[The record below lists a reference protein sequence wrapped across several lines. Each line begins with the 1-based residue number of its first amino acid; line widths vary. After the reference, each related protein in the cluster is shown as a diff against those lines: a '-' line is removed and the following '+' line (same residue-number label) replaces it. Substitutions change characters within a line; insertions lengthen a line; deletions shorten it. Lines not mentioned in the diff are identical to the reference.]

1 MNKDDYALFKY
12 SIIAPFINGTSN
24 TKSVRS
30 FCDQTCKKEY
40 SFKGESY
47 TFKSSTIR
55 NWISKYK
62 KQGYDDLIRKTR
74 NDKTKPRVLDDDIL
88 ARVNIIKNEYPKIRT
103 TALYKIL
110 IDEGYFIDN
119 EISLRTFERY
129 VANCNFISLNS
140 EYERKAY
147 TFEFSNDSWQCD
159 TTSGPY
165 ILIKGQKYKTYIM
178 VFIDDHSRLI
188 VGARAFFNDNAL
200 NMQTLLKEAIKL
212 YGIPKQLYADNGGP
226 YSNKQLSI
234 ICARLGINLKN
245 ARAYDPQAKGKVERF
260 NRTLKDTWMNTFNWN
275 NIKSL
280 DELNKML
287 SKHINKYNNTFHKSL
302 NSTPNEV
309 YFKDNSEVRH
319 VDLNKL
325 ESYFYHTIN
334 RKVSNVGTVKIEN
347 NIYEIDYSLVKRTIE
362 LTYDPFDLSKV
373 YYDGKEYGL
382 LDSVSNSKKRRK
394 RNVDYS
400 KIVNKEDEE
409 ILEYEGQWI
418 L

>member
-30 FCDQTCKKEY
+30 FCDQASKKEY
-40 SFKGESY
+40 SYKGDSY

-74 NDKTKPRVLDDDIL
+74 SDKTKPRVLDDDIL
-88 ARVNIIKNEYPKIRT
+88 TRVNILKNEYPKLRT

-110 IDEGYFIDN
+110 IEEGYFIDN

-234 ICARLGINLKN
+234 ICARLGVNLKN
-245 ARAYDPQAKGKVERF
+245 ARVYDPQAKGKVERF

-287 SKHINKYNNTFHKSL
+287 NKHINKYNNTFHKSL

-409 ILEYEGQWI
+409 ILEYEGQ
-418 L
+418 

>member
-30 FCDQTCKKEY
+30 FCDQVCKKEY

-74 NDKTKPRVLDDDIL
+74 SDKTKPRVLDDDIL
-88 ARVNIIKNEYPKIRT
+88 TRVNIIKNEYPKIRT

-234 ICARLGINLKN
+234 ICARLGVNLKN

-280 DELNKML
+280 DELNKL
-287 SKHINKYNNTFHKSL
+287 LDNYINKYNNTFHRSL
-302 NSTPNEV
+302 NNTPNEV

-409 ILEYEGQWI
+409 ILEYEGQ
-418 L
+418 

>member
-30 FCDQTCKKEY
+30 FCDQVCKKEY

-74 NDKTKPRVLDDDIL
+74 SDKTKPRVLDDDIL
-88 ARVNIIKNEYPKIRT
+88 TRVNILKNEYPKLRT

-234 ICARLGINLKN
+234 ICARLGVNLKN

-280 DELNKML
+280 DELNKL
-287 SKHINKYNNTFHKSL
+287 LDNYINKYNNTFHRSL
-302 NSTPNEV
+302 NNTPNEV

-409 ILEYEGQWI
+409 ILEYEGQ
-418 L
+418 

>member
-30 FCDQTCKKEY
+30 FCDQASKKEY
-40 SFKGESY
+40 SYKGDSY

-62 KQGYDDLIRKTR
+62 KKGYDDLIRKTR
-74 NDKTKPRVLDDDIL
+74 SDKTKPRVLDDDIL

-110 IDEGYFIDN
+110 IEEGYFIDN

-287 SKHINKYNNTFHKSL
+287 NKHINKYNNTFHKSL

-309 YFKDNSEVRH
+309 YFKDNGEIRY

-334 RKVSNVGTVKIEN
+334 RKVSNVGTVKIDN
-347 NIYEIDYSLVKRTIE
+347 NVYEIDYSLVKRTIE

-373 YYDGKEYGL
+373 YYNGKEYGL

-394 RNVDYS
+394 KNVDYS

-409 ILEYEGQWI
+409 ILEYEGQ
-418 L
+418 

>member
-30 FCDQTCKKEY
+30 FCDQACKKEY
-40 SFKGESY
+40 SYKGDSY

-74 NDKTKPRVLDDDIL
+74 SDKTKPRVLDDDIL

-165 ILIKGQKYKTYIM
+165 IVIKGQKYKTYIM

-287 SKHINKYNNTFHKSL
+287 NKHINKYNNTFHKSL

-309 YFKDNSEVRH
+309 YFKDNGEIRY

-325 ESYFYHTIN
+325 ESYFYHTIT

-347 NIYEIDYSLVKRTIE
+347 NVYEIDYSLVKRTIE

-373 YYDGKEYGL
+373 YYNGKEYGL

-394 RNVDYS
+394 KNVDYS

-409 ILEYEGQWI
+409 ILEYEGQ
-418 L
+418 

>member
-30 FCDQTCKKEY
+30 FCDQACKKEY

-74 NDKTKPRVLDDDIL
+74 SDKTKPRVLDDDIL
-88 ARVNIIKNEYPKIRT
+88 ARVNILKNEYPKLRT

-234 ICARLGINLKN
+234 ICARLGVNLKN
-245 ARAYDPQAKGKVERF
+245 ARVYDPQAI
-260 NRTLKDTWMNTFNWN
+260 MCTF
-275 NIKSL
+275 
-280 DELNKML
+280 
-287 SKHINKYNNTFHKSL
+287 
-302 NSTPNEV
+302 
-309 YFKDNSEVRH
+309 
-319 VDLNKL
+319 
-325 ESYFYHTIN
+325 
-334 RKVSNVGTVKIEN
+334 
-347 NIYEIDYSLVKRTIE
+347 
-362 LTYDPFDLSKV
+362 
-373 YYDGKEYGL
+373 
-382 LDSVSNSKKRRK
+382 
-394 RNVDYS
+394 
-400 KIVNKEDEE
+400 
-409 ILEYEGQWI
+409 
-418 L
+418 

>member
-30 FCDQTCKKEY
+30 FCDQVCKKEY

-74 NDKTKPRVLDDDIL
+74 SDKTKPRVLDDDIL
-88 ARVNIIKNEYPKIRT
+88 TRVNIIKNEYPKIRT

-110 IDEGYFIDN
+110 IEEGYFIDN

-234 ICARLGINLKN
+234 ICARLGVNLKN
-245 ARAYDPQAKGKVERF
+245 ARVYDPQAKGKVERF

-280 DELNKML
+280 DELNKL
-287 SKHINKYNNTFHKSL
+287 LDNYINKYNNTFHRSL
-302 NSTPNEV
+302 NNTPNEV

-409 ILEYEGQWI
+409 ILEYEGQ
-418 L
+418 

>member
-24 TKSVRS
+24 TKSVWS
-30 FCDQTCKKEY
+30 FCDQACKKEY

>member
-30 FCDQTCKKEY
+30 FCDQASKKEY
-40 SFKGESY
+40 SYKGDSY

-74 NDKTKPRVLDDDIL
+74 SDKTKPRVLDDDIL
-88 ARVNIIKNEYPKIRT
+88 ARVNILKNEYPKLRT

-234 ICARLGINLKN
+234 ICARLGVNLKN
-245 ARAYDPQAKGKVERF
+245 ARVYDPQAKGKVERF

-280 DELNKML
+280 DELNKL
-287 SKHINKYNNTFHKSL
+287 LNNYINKYNNTFHRSL
-302 NSTPNEV
+302 NNTPNEV
-309 YFKDNSEVRH
+309 YFKDNGEIRY

-325 ESYFYHTIN
+325 ESYFYHTIT

-347 NIYEIDYSLVKRTIE
+347 NVYEIDYSLVKRTIE

-394 RNVDYS
+394 KNVDYS

-409 ILEYEGQWI
+409 ILEYEG
-418 L
+418 

>member
-30 FCDQTCKKEY
+30 FCDQASKKEY
-40 SFKGESY
+40 SYKGDSY

-74 NDKTKPRVLDDDIL
+74 SDKTKPRVLDDDIL

-110 IDEGYFIDN
+110 IEEGYFIDN

-165 ILIKGQKYKTYIM
+165 IVIKGQKYKTYIM

-280 DELNKML
+280 DELNKL
-287 SKHINKYNNTFHKSL
+287 LDNYINKYNNTFHRSL
-302 NSTPNEV
+302 NNTPNEV

-409 ILEYEGQWI
+409 ILEYEGQ
-418 L
+418 

>member
-30 FCDQTCKKEY
+30 FCDQASKKEY
-40 SFKGESY
+40 SYKGDSY

-74 NDKTKPRVLDDDIL
+74 SDKTKPRVLDDDIL
-88 ARVNIIKNEYPKIRT
+88 ARVNIIKNEYPRIRT

-110 IDEGYFIDN
+110 IEEGYFIDN

-165 ILIKGQKYKTYIM
+165 IVIKGQKYKTYIM

-234 ICARLGINLKN
+234 ICARLGVNLKN
-245 ARAYDPQAKGKVERF
+245 ARVYDPQAKGKVERF

-287 SKHINKYNNTFHKSL
+287 SKHINKYNNTFHRSL
-302 NSTPNEV
+302 NNTPNEV

-409 ILEYEGQWI
+409 ILEYEGQ
-418 L
+418 

>member
-30 FCDQTCKKEY
+30 FCDQASKKEY
-40 SFKGESY
+40 SYKGDSY

-74 NDKTKPRVLDDDIL
+74 SDKTKPRVLDDDIL
-88 ARVNIIKNEYPKIRT
+88 TRVNILKNEYPKLRT

-200 NMQTLLKEAIKL
+200 NMQSLFKEAIKL

-280 DELNKML
+280 DELNKL
-287 SKHINKYNNTFHKSL
+287 LDNYINKYNNTFHRSL
-302 NSTPNEV
+302 NNTPNEV

-347 NIYEIDYSLVKRTIE
+347 NVYEIDYSLVKRTIE

-373 YYDGKEYGL
+373 YYNGKEYGL

-394 RNVDYS
+394 KNVDYS

-409 ILEYEGQWI
+409 ILEYEG
-418 L
+418 

>member
-30 FCDQTCKKEY
+30 FCDQASKKEY
-40 SFKGESY
+40 SYKGESY

-74 NDKTKPRVLDDDIL
+74 SDKTKPRVLDDDIL

-110 IDEGYFIDN
+110 IEEGYFIDN

-200 NMQTLLKEAIKL
+200 NMQSLFKEAIKL

-280 DELNKML
+280 DELNKL
-287 SKHINKYNNTFHKSL
+287 LDNYINKYNNTLHRSL
-302 NSTPNEV
+302 NNTPNEV
-309 YFKDNSEVRH
+309 YFKDNGEIRY

-325 ESYFYHTIN
+325 ESYFYHTIT

-347 NIYEIDYSLVKRTIE
+347 NVYEIDYSLVKRTIE

-373 YYDGKEYGL
+373 YYNGKEYGL

-409 ILEYEGQWI
+409 ILEYEGQ
-418 L
+418 

>member
-30 FCDQTCKKEY
+30 FCDQASKKEY
-40 SFKGESY
+40 SYKGDSY

-74 NDKTKPRVLDDDIL
+74 SDKTKPRVLDDDIL
-88 ARVNIIKNEYPKIRT
+88 TRVNILKNEYPKLRT

-110 IDEGYFIDN
+110 IEEGYFIDN

-165 ILIKGQKYKTYIM
+165 ILIKAQKYKTYIM

-200 NMQTLLKEAIKL
+200 NMQSLFKEAIKL

-234 ICARLGINLKN
+234 ICARLGVNLKN
-245 ARAYDPQAKGKVERF
+245 ARVYDPQAKGKVERF

-280 DELNKML
+280 DELNKL
-287 SKHINKYNNTFHKSL
+287 LDNYINKYNNTFHRSL
-302 NSTPNEV
+302 NNTPNEV

-409 ILEYEGQWI
+409 ILEYEGQ
-418 L
+418 

>member
-30 FCDQTCKKEY
+30 FCDQASKKEY

-62 KQGYDDLIRKTR
+62 KQGYDDLKRKTR
-74 NDKTKPRVLDDDIL
+74 SDKTKPRVLDDDIL

-110 IDEGYFIDN
+110 IEEGYFIDN

-200 NMQTLLKEAIKL
+200 NMQSLFKEAIKL

-287 SKHINKYNNTFHKSL
+287 NKHINKYNNTFHKSL

-309 YFKDNSEVRH
+309 YFKDNGEIRY

-325 ESYFYHTIN
+325 ESYFYHTIT

-347 NIYEIDYSLVKRTIE
+347 NVYEIDYSLVKRTIE

-373 YYDGKEYGL
+373 YYNGKEYGL

-394 RNVDYS
+394 KNVDYS

-409 ILEYEGQWI
+409 ILEYEG
-418 L
+418 

>member
-1 MNKDDYALFKY
+1 
-12 SIIAPFINGTSN
+12 
-24 TKSVRS
+24 
-30 FCDQTCKKEY
+30 
-40 SFKGESY
+40 
-47 TFKSSTIR
+47 
-55 NWISKYK
+55 
-62 KQGYDDLIRKTR
+62 
-74 NDKTKPRVLDDDIL
+74 
-88 ARVNIIKNEYPKIRT
+88 
-103 TALYKIL
+103 
-110 IDEGYFIDN
+110 
-119 EISLRTFERY
+119 
-129 VANCNFISLNS
+129 
-140 EYERKAY
+140 
-147 TFEFSNDSWQCD
+147 
-159 TTSGPY
+159 
-165 ILIKGQKYKTYIM
+165 M

-200 NMQTLLKEAIKL
+200 NMQSLFKEAIKL
-212 YGIPKQLYADNGGP
+212 HGIPKQLYADNGGP

-287 SKHINKYNNTFHKSL
+287 NKHINKYNNTFHKSL

-309 YFKDNSEVRH
+309 YFKDNGEIRY

-347 NIYEIDYSLVKRTIE
+347 NVYEIDYSLVKRTIE

-373 YYDGKEYGL
+373 YYNGKEYGL

-394 RNVDYS
+394 KNVDYS

-409 ILEYEGQWI
+409 ILEYEGQ
-418 L
+418 

>member
-30 FCDQTCKKEY
+30 FCDQASKKEY
-40 SFKGESY
+40 SYKGDSY

-74 NDKTKPRVLDDDIL
+74 SDKTKPRVLDDDIL
-88 ARVNIIKNEYPKIRT
+88 ARVNIIKNEYPKLRT

-110 IDEGYFIDN
+110 IEEGYFIDN

-165 ILIKGQKYKTYIM
+165 IVIKGQKYKTYIM

-234 ICARLGINLKN
+234 ICARLGVNLKN
-245 ARAYDPQAKGKVERF
+245 ARVYDPQAKGKVERF

-287 SKHINKYNNTFHKSL
+287 SKHINKYNNTFHRSL
-302 NSTPNEV
+302 NNTPNEV

-409 ILEYEGQWI
+409 ILEYEGQ
-418 L
+418 

>member
-30 FCDQTCKKEY
+30 FCDQVCKKEY

-74 NDKTKPRVLDDDIL
+74 SDKTKPRVLDDDIL
-88 ARVNIIKNEYPKIRT
+88 TRVNILKNEYPKLRT

-234 ICARLGINLKN
+234 ICARLGVNLKN
-245 ARAYDPQAKGKVERF
+245 ARVYDPQAKGKVERF

-280 DELNKML
+280 DELNKL
-287 SKHINKYNNTFHKSL
+287 LDNYINKYNNTFHRSL
-302 NSTPNEV
+302 NNTPNEV

-409 ILEYEGQWI
+409 ILEYEGQ
-418 L
+418 

>member
-30 FCDQTCKKEY
+30 FCDQASKKEY

-62 KQGYDDLIRKTR
+62 KQGYDDLKRKTR
-74 NDKTKPRVLDDDIL
+74 SDKTKPRVLDDDIL

-110 IDEGYFIDN
+110 IEEGYFIDN

-287 SKHINKYNNTFHKSL
+287 NKHINKYNNTFHKSL

-309 YFKDNSEVRH
+309 YFKDNGEIRY

-325 ESYFYHTIN
+325 ESYFYHTIT

-347 NIYEIDYSLVKRTIE
+347 NVYEIDYSLVKRTIE

-373 YYDGKEYGL
+373 YYNGKEYGL

-394 RNVDYS
+394 KNVDYS

-409 ILEYEGQWI
+409 ILEYEG
-418 L
+418 

>member
-30 FCDQTCKKEY
+30 FCDQASKKEY
-40 SFKGESY
+40 SYKGESY

-74 NDKTKPRVLDDDIL
+74 SDKTKPRVLDDDIL

-110 IDEGYFIDN
+110 IEEGYFIDN

-165 ILIKGQKYKTYIM
+165 IVIKGQKYKTYIM

-287 SKHINKYNNTFHKSL
+287 SKHINKYNNTFHRSL
-302 NSTPNEV
+302 NNTPNEV

-409 ILEYEGQWI
+409 ILEYEGQ
-418 L
+418 